1 MGINGPSNSLGLAER
16 ADDNAGRCCLEGA
29 QILELTCQIFNVA
42 RELWP
47 IWWFFGS
54 MIFAGM
60 IGDGIDVRGCLKGEE
75 TMIEFQTKLVVLS

>member
-1 MGINGPSNSLGLAER
+1 LAER
-16 ADDNAGRCCLEGA
+16 ADDNAGRCCLDGA

-60 IGDGIDVRGCLKGEE
+60 IGDGIDVHGCLKGEE
-75 TMIEFQTKLVVLS
+75 TMIEFPTKLVVLS